1 MKPFAECSSKT
12 LANVS
17 FLVSDI
23 DDTLTLDG
31 VLPAQVY
38 ASLEAMRKIGIR
50 VILITGRPAGW
61 CDMIARF
68 WPIDAVVG
76 ENGSF
81 YFKPQNGQIKR
92 VWMDDAP
99 TRQANL
105 HRLQHMAD
113 SIVGEFA
120 GTALAE
126 DNPWRATDIAVDF
139 AEDVPPLSL
148 RIAGQIRDRFAAL
161 GATAKVS
168 SIHVN
173 AWIGSY
179 DKLSMFEKL
188 LADEYVLTVDDVVQQ
203 TLYTGDSPNDAPM
216 FRRFFLSVGMHSVRQ
231 YNMPAADLPGFV
243 TEENGAD
250 GFMQVARRIFAS
262 RKKPV

>member
-1 MKPFAECSSKT
+1 MKPFAEFT
-12 LANVS
+12 DQALADLS

-38 ASLEAMRKIGIR
+38 AALEALRGVGIR

-81 YFKPQNGQIKR
+81 YFKPQKGQIKR
-92 VWMDDAP
+92 VWMDDAA
-99 TRQANL
+99 TRHAHL
-105 HRLQHMAD
+105 HRLQQMAD
-113 SIVGEFA
+113 TIVSEFA

-126 DNPWRATDIAVDF
+126 DNPWRATDVAVDF

-148 RIAGQIRDRFAAL
+148 EIAGQVRDRFQAL

-188 LADEYVLTVDDVVQQ
+188 LADEYGLAVKDVVQQ
-203 TLYTGDSPNDAPM
+203 SIYTGDSPNDAPM
-216 FRRFFLSVGMHSVRQ
+216 FRRFTLSIGMHSVTQ
-231 YNMPAADLPGFV
+231 YDMPKADLPKFLTLG
-243 TEENGAD
+243 NGAD
-250 GFMQVARRIFAS
+250 GFMQVAKRIFAN
-262 RKKPV
+262 KKQAI